1 MAKKQPEVTAETKQN
16 IMEAYWELYTS
27 DVQGRITVKMITDR
41 AGYNRGTFYAH
52 FLDMEDLHSQI
63 EDELLPS
70 EENFE
75 KLKEATFSKNSQ
87 QIIEIFMQ
95 VDKSLDQKLS
105 FLLGPRGSLSF
116 QTKLKTTL
124 KKMILK
130 YASLD
135 LQESESIVDYK
146 AEILCSIFYATLC
159 YWYDQGSR
167 LFSKEEMIRLML
179 NIIFFGLTD
188 SQISDRV

>member
-1 MAKKQPEVTAETKQN
+1 MTKKQPEVTAETKQN

-146 AEILCSIFYATLC
+146 AEILCSTFYATLC

>member
-52 FLDMEDLHSQI
+52 FLDMEDLQSQI

-179 NIIFFGLTD
+179 NIIFFGLTN

>member
-95 VDKSLDQKLS
+95 VDKSSDQKLS

>member
-52 FLDMEDLHSQI
+52 FLDMEDLQSQI

>member
-52 FLDMEDLHSQI
+52 FLDMEDLQSQI

-75 KLKEATFSKNSQ
+75 N
-87 QIIEIFMQ
+87 
-95 VDKSLDQKLS
+95 
-105 FLLGPRGSLSF
+105 
-116 QTKLKTTL
+116 
-124 KKMILK
+124 
-130 YASLD
+130 
-135 LQESESIVDYK
+135 
-146 AEILCSIFYATLC
+146 
-159 YWYDQGSR
+159 
-167 LFSKEEMIRLML
+167 
-179 NIIFFGLTD
+179 
-188 SQISDRV
+188 

>member
-1 MAKKQPEVTAETKQN
+1 MTKKQPEVTAETKQN

>member
-1 MAKKQPEVTAETKQN
+1 MTKKQPEVTAETKQN

-75 KLKEATFSKNSQ
+75 KLKEAIFSKNSQ

>member
-1 MAKKQPEVTAETKQN
+1 M
-16 IMEAYWELYTS
+16 
-27 DVQGRITVKMITDR
+27 
-41 AGYNRGTFYAH
+41 
-52 FLDMEDLHSQI
+52 
-63 EDELLPS
+63 
-70 EENFE
+70 
-75 KLKEATFSKNSQ
+75 
-87 QIIEIFMQ
+87 
-95 VDKSLDQKLS
+95 
-105 FLLGPRGSLSF
+105 SF

-179 NIIFFGLTD
+179 NIIFFGLTN